1 MSSDLNELDFVRMPI
16 FFVWSLKNELILLY
30 TVINCKLKYKYYI
43 LYKSI

>member
-16 FFVWSLKNELILLY
+16 FFVWSLKNELILLC